1 VVVEV
6 AVVMVMALDDHHDGD
21 CVIMGQSG
29 WVVGWVGGFIE
40 YQWILVLGAGWGA
53 GPVFLWFR
61 ARSSKF
67 MV

>member
-1 VVVEV
+1 
-6 AVVMVMALDDHHDGD
+6 MI
-21 CVIMGQSG
+21 IMMMIVLSWGSL
-29 WVVGWVGGFIE
+29 VGWVGGFIE